1 MRAMVLLLL
10 FTGTGTLVALALP
23 AVALA
28 GGGTVAPPGLSAVS
42 QYVEDVPTVKGNRPS
57 SSVVI
62 PPKGGGPGAGSQAG
76 SAGGSGTSGAG
87 TSAQSALPA
96 PVVKRLDHAGS
107 AGQGAAALALATAPV
122 LSRHKPV
129 ASGPPAAPGAAVLGS
144 LTGVSGAGG
153 MGVFLPL
160 FLAVTLVAVTAA
172 GIARRRRG

>member
-10 FTGTGTLVALALP
+10 FTETGTLVALALP

-62 PPKGGGPGAGSQAG
+62 PPKGGGPGSP
-76 SAGGSGTSGAG
+76 SSSGTSGAG
-87 TSAQSALPA
+87 ASAQSALPA